1 MRRPFLVLLALS
13 VAITAF
19 PPEPS
24 DARSLL
30 SFLGIRIGGRHH
42 AHHYHRHT
50 VRVARGRTHGVRAAA
65 RAPGAAAAAGAAAA
79 TTGAAAA
86 MTGGA
91 SAPPGAAPATTG
103 ETPATTGSAS
113 ATTGAAPATTGGTAA
128 TTGGTSAMTGGT
140 SVTPGRTS
148 PASLYWPSAYD
159 DLVRSTFA
167 LVGPAD
173 KDQFW
178 GHEFNDIF
186 TGALTLPEASRQ
198 LGARRRAA
206 PDSAS
211 DASATDGCAPGAASS
226 DNTGGLAA
234 TAFKQI
240 EQRVAPTQAQQADFN
255 NLRSAM
261 IQAEERVNSV
271 CSPPFATSSPPE
283 RLKAITDR
291 LWALRQ
297 AMLLLRTPLEKA
309 YDSLSDAQ
317 KAQLNAKKSAVK
329 IACTDVFT
337 GMSWP
342 RDQLEQAIQ
351 PNDEQRGSLETL
363 RLVSLQMAQA
373 IADSCPSQPLAS
385 PVQRLDA
392 AGDRL
397 NNLLYAAMIFSR
409 TFGNFYASLTE
420 EQKAGLRAV
429 TRTLGNRRAADAAAS
444 SSR

>member
-1 MRRPFLVLLALS
+1 MRRTFLVLLALS
-13 VAITAF
+13 IVITAF

-42 AHHYHRHT
+42 AHHSHRHS
-50 VRVARGRTHGVRAAA
+50 VRVARGHTHWVRAAA
-65 RAPGAAAAAGAAAA
+65 RGPGAAATAGAAAV

-91 SAPPGAAPATTG
+91 SAVPGAAAAMTGGAPPTTSGSSATTSGVATATTG
-103 ETPATTGSAS
+103 RGGASTTA
-113 ATTGAAPATTGGTAA
+113 GAAPMT
-128 TTGGTSAMTGGT
+128 TGGT

-148 PASLYWPSAYD
+148 LASLYWPSAYD

-186 TGALTLPEASRQ
+186 TGALTSPDASRQ

-206 PDSAS
+206 PDSVS
-211 DASATDGCAPGAASS
+211 DASATEGCASS

-240 EQRVAPTQAQQADFN
+240 EQRVAPTQAQQADFD

-317 KAQLNAKKSAVK
+317 KAQLNAKKTAVK
-329 IACTDVFT
+329 IACTDAFT
-337 GMSWP
+337 GLSWP

-351 PNDEQRGSLETL
+351 PNDEQRGNLETL

-373 IADSCPSQPLAS
+373 IVDSCPTQPLAS

-420 EQKAGLRAV
+420 EQKASLRAV
-429 TRTLGNRRAADAAAS
+429 TRTLGNRRAADAATS